1 MRLDFETGILMG
13 QALEQIK
20 EHTGRI
26 DNHETR
32 IEKIETKVAT
42 AESWIG
48 RVIAGASLWAA
59 SIGITLKL
67 SQVQARAD
75 QRCCIGW
82 LGVRRGCV
90 DGPHAL
96 TAFWRTL
103 CS

>member
-1 MRLDFETGILMG
+1 MRLDFEMGVAVG

-59 SIGITLKL
+59 SIGITLNADTL
-67 SQVQARAD
+67 SA
-75 QRCCIGW
+75 W
-82 LGVRRGCV
+82 LVR
-90 DGPHAL
+90 
-96 TAFWRTL
+96 FWRAIA
-103 CS
+103 SASSG